1 MLKLKSDKRHPQGF
15 LEYLFNQTRDL
26 ISQIQEMNLDD
37 IERSTLNE
45 SFVIYLYRLYE
56 KQIKWSLRI
65 YGYEDEFIK
74 NRKEK
79 NQRQH
84 PVVGDYIIF
93 LKQLDVDIIF
103 HNQEAIDEINNEFRI
118 LRNAIVHGEALYCYK
133 TVFEKLDFEKKA
145 FMTGDGYFHPSTDY
159 LLNILQKVKLIVLE
173 YEEILHTLNR
183 KQKLG

>member
-56 KQIKWSLRI
+56 KQIKWSLRR
-65 YGYEDEFIK
+65 YGYEDELIK
-74 NRKEK
+74 NRIGK

-84 PVVGDYIIF
+84 LVIGDYIIF
-93 LKQLDVDIIF
+93 LQQLDVDIIF
-103 HNQEAIDEINNEFRI
+103 NNQEAIDEINNEFRI
-118 LRNAIVHGEALYCYK
+118 LRNAIVHGEAPYSK
-133 TVFEKLDFEKKA
+133 KKVFEKLENDRNV
-145 FMTGDGYFHPSTDY
+145 FMTGDGSFHPSTDY